1 MTQNQKLLGW
11 VADMQK
17 ICKPD
22 AVVWINGSKEQLDA
36 LRAEACATG
45 EIAPL
50 NQEKL
55 PGCYIHRT
63 ALNDVA
69 RVEHRTF
76 ICTRSESD
84 AGPTNNW
91 MDPKEAYAM
100 MYGLFDG
107 SMKGRTMYVI
117 PYSMGPIGSPFSK
130 IGIELTDSIYVV
142 LNMHIMTRIGDAVLE
157 ALGDGDFVKGLHS
170 KADIDEEKRYI
181 MHFPEDDTILSINSG
196 YGGNVLLGKKCFALR
211 IASYLARKEGWLAEH
226 MLIVGIQSPDGTT
239 RYIAGAFPSACG
251 KTNLAMLIPPEIY
264 KNKGYKVWCVGDDI
278 AWLRVGDDGRLWAVN
293 P

>member
-251 KTNLAMLIPPEIY
+251 KTNLAMLIPARNLQEQ
-264 KNKGYKVWCVGDDI
+264 G
-278 AWLRVGDDGRLWAVN
+278 L
-293 P
+293 